1 MRFTLFRMVAV
12 MALGAPG
19 AALAFQTSDCR
30 FDQRCVADGL
40 CEPTAVVAQLQR
52 STPIDAVIGFQ
63 MDAITLGLSLLDFD
77 PTHVVW
83 GADHDSGAFML
94 RIDQAPETVAL
105 TFVGLDGKVDWV
117 MHGTCGDFQDA

>member
-1 MRFTLFRMVAV
+1 

-19 AALAFQTSDCR
+19 AALAFQTADCR
-30 FDQRCVADGL
+30 FDQRCASDGL
-40 CEPTAVVAQLQR
+40 CEPDEVVARIQR
-52 STPIDAVIGFQ
+52 STPIDAVIGFH
-63 MDAITLGLSLLDFD
+63 MGDIDLGLSLLDFD
-77 PTHVVW
+77 STHVLW

-94 RIDQAPETVAL
+94 RIERAPPTVEL